1 MDEFS
6 FMRFL
11 CKKLVMQLVVLASDI
26 LKEELLSNGT
36 SGEIDIIWIENVE
49 EFAQFKNA
57 DGFIDLLFD
66 GNKQRIELLKNYSS
80 ATVIVNSVI
89 ATLKK
94 IDAPFIRINA
104 WPGFLKRSLVEA
116 SFNDKKIKQQA
127 ERIFSCLNKRVE
139 WVGDKPGFIT
149 ARVIAMII
157 NEAWFALGEKVSSKE
172 EIDSAMKL
180 GTNYPY
186 GPFEWCDK
194 IGTKN
199 IYSLLNELGEINERY
214 KPAVLLEK
222 EAIA

>member
-1 MDEFS
+1 
-6 FMRFL
+6 
-11 CKKLVMQLVVLASDI
+11 MQLVVLASDI

-149 ARVIAMII
+149 AKVIAMII